1 MSYENCYDINTLTQ
15 EVKMDENT
23 IKFKLNKTWEK
34 IQKKIETE
42 NITDK
47 IERVEC
53 AFNLVYDDISEEYG
67 KKYTLT
73 NDEKKTISNMVVFY
87 SLRIWIDNDKKSRQS
102 IVSFAK
108 QPYTPI
114 PEQKTKCLKYYIAD
128 ASSMSYYEDIYR
140 DNILLRGRQA
150 KKENLKYKSVPSK
163 GQYTFLA
170 LNFMDMMR
178 KGYLDIYR
186 LLFFRKNFL
195 KRTTSGKDDGL
206 IEALKSYGDL
216 IDYINKCTS
225 SREYVI
231 GCLQFVDFE
240 NAYRVELVAQIS
252 KCMLDKC
259 IPINTRI
266 ICLIQTLYSR
276 LQKGLTLFPS
286 SLQTTFI
293 GGYKYIEDAFNG
305 TISDDD
311 ILKIGYMRQLIQDIT
326 CFLSSKF
333 RFSKFGMWT
342 EADYDRAAN
351 FLTADFCV
359 MQEFETFNFD
369 DLHDND
375 SLFAN
380 AMRQIYSDD
389 RIIPEDIVSVARDD
403 LPKKIR
409 ERNKNKKKKKR

>member
-1 MSYENCYDINTLTQ
+1 M
-15 EVKMDENT
+15 
-23 IKFKLNKTWEK
+23 
-34 IQKKIETE
+34 
-42 NITDK
+42 
-47 IERVEC
+47 
-53 AFNLVYDDISEEYG
+53 
-67 KKYTLT
+67 
-73 NDEKKTISNMVVFY
+73 
-87 SLRIWIDNDKKSRQS
+87 
-102 IVSFAK
+102 
-108 QPYTPI
+108 
-114 PEQKTKCLKYYIAD
+114 
-128 ASSMSYYEDIYR
+128 
-140 DNILLRGRQA
+140 
-150 KKENLKYKSVPSK
+150 
-163 GQYTFLA
+163 
-170 LNFMDMMR
+170 
-178 KGYLDIYR
+178 
-186 LLFFRKNFL
+186 
-195 KRTTSGKDDGL
+195 

-240 NAYRVELVAQIS
+240 NAYRVELVAQIA

-351 FLTADFCV
+351 FLTADFGV